1 MKERLVI
8 LLNELKFS
16 SDLEDDK
23 IPDALDKPYNLT
35 EQFIVRNQDNIY
47 IILLILQ
54 RYPNISAE
62 WLLRGNGTMLLND
75 GTNSGEIL
83 SLKNNFQ
90 VLKQMLRQ
98 VILTN
103 ENIEFDGPVNTKDLQ

>member
-1 MKERLVI
+1 MKERLI
-8 LLNELKFS
+8 LLLNELKFS
-16 SDLEDDK
+16 ADLEDDK

-35 EQFIVRNQDNIY
+35 EQFIVKNQENIY

-62 WLLRGNGTMLLND
+62 WLLRGNGTMLLNE
-75 GTNSGEIL
+75 GTNSGDIL

-98 VILTN
+98 VVLKN
-103 ENIEFDGPVNTKDLQ
+103 EDLEFDGLMDKKDTQ